1 MPMLNRKVDYAL
13 LTLCYLH
20 HKTVGASAREIAERF
35 RLSRPFI
42 ANILK
47 DLCQREYVI
56 SQRGVNGGYV
66 LRSDIGQRSLADLI
80 EALDD
85 TLLLVE
91 CNAEPAE
98 GCCDLMSHCPIREPI
113 ADVHR
118 RIRELFD
125 SVKLAD
131 LFLQSTKERTIQ
143 LDLSRI

>member
-20 HKTVGASAREIAERF
+20 HKKVGASAREIAERF
-35 RLSRPFI
+35 QLSRPFI

-66 LRSDIGQRSLADLI
+66 IRPDIGSHSLADLI

-91 CNAEPAE
+91 CSSEPAE
-98 GCCDLMSHCPIREPI
+98 GCCDLMSHCPIRAPL

-125 SVKLAD
+125 NVKLGD
-131 LFLQSTKERTIQ
+131 LFDQSTKERTIQ